1 MNYSYNGD
9 KGRTLKKL
17 IIDNCIMTI
26 VMGNVAYR
34 SSSSQIPRNIA
45 GSMCGRA
52 FCSKEESSS
61 HQRMEYREE
70 FVAAKTLDTAKL

>member
-9 KGRTLKKL
+9 KRRILKKL

-26 VMGNVAYR
+26 VMGNVDYR

-45 GSMCGRA
+45 AGRA
-52 FCSKEESSS
+52 FGNKKESSS
-61 HQRMEYREE
+61 HQRMEYREA

>member
-1 MNYSYNGD
+1 MNYRYNGD

-34 SSSSQIPRNIA
+34 SSSSQIPRNLA
-45 GSMCGRA
+45 AACVRA
-52 FCSKEESSS
+52 FGSKEEPIS
-61 HQRMEYREE
+61 HQRLEYRET